1 MSKVSFDLRNFE
13 FIKLPDE
20 INSIIFSYISIP
32 RTINEFN
39 KMMENVSDND
49 WIQNLQKIDCRCMLN
64 SNNGYDFTE
73 LLNNRLLKINAFYNN
88 KIKQLRLKLGRP
100 EYEEGISFTEMI
112 ALWNQHTVFLNQ
124 ANTEFLK
131 ISKECKYVLLRF
143 KYRLKYTPHTSFT
156 NIVKICNS
164 LV

>member
-49 WIQNLQKIDCRCMLN
+49 WIQKLQKIDCRCILN
-64 SNNGYDFTE
+64 SNFTE
-73 LLNNRLLKINAFYNN
+73 LLNNRLLEINAFYDN
-88 KIKQLRLKLGRP
+88 KIKQLRLKLDRP

-112 ALWNQHTVFLNQ
+112 AQWNQHIVFLDQ

-143 KYRLKYTPHTSFT
+143 KYRLKYTRHLQISSKYV
-156 NIVKICNS
+156 IV
-164 LV
+164 